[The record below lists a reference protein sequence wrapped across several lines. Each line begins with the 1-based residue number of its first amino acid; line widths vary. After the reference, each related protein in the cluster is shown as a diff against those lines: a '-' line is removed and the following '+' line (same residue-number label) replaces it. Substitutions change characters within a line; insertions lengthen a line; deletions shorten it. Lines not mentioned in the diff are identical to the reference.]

1 MKLWNELKQIYDDS
15 LSEEKKRHLS
25 TPQRL
30 YVHRKKKKIGIRET
44 YKTEDLLNTI
54 KYKT

>member
-1 MKLWNELKQIYDDS
+1 MKRSNELKQIYDAS

-30 YVHRKKKKIGIRET
+30 YVHRKKKIGIRET
-44 YKTEDLLNTI
+44 YKTEDLLNII
-54 KYKT
+54 KHKTQ

>member
-1 MKLWNELKQIYDDS
+1 MKRSNELKQIYDAS

-30 YVHRKKKKIGIRET
+30 YVHRKKKIGIRET
-44 YKTEDLLNTI
+44 YKTEDLLNII
-54 KYKT
+54 KHKT